1 MLVVVSIVGVGRSDL
16 GYRFWV
22 TVDMPGSR
30 ARQPQWPA
38 WLQVAAKQQTTTSRT
53 RLLQIR
59 QWRRRRRLSMR
70 NRRPPTLLLQCP
82 IIIMT
87 KSADG
92 PIITS
97 QLSRTR
103 TAKRAAQ
110 LDRW

>member
-1 MLVVVSIVGVGRSDL
+1 MRS
-16 GYRFWV
+16 
-22 TVDMPGSR
+22 SR
-30 ARQPQWPA
+30 ARQPQLPA
-38 WLQVAAKQQTTTSRT
+38 WLQVAAKQQTTTART

-92 PIITS
+92 LIITS

-103 TAKRAAQ
+103 TRSEERRVGKECVSTCRSRGSQ
-110 LDRW
+110 YHKKKKKKNQIE